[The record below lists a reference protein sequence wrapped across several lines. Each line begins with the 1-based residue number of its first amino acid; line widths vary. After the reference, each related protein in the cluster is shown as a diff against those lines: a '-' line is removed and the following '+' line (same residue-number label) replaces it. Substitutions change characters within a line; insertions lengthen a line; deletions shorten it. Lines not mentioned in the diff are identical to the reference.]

1 MCADTP
7 LRLRS
12 IIKSNSC
19 ESWILNDSSF
29 TAFIHSSTCSRSPF
43 VGCRLFFVEIIEIV
57 EHKIHIFLLFT
68 LKVMNNSMVFMNF
81 DSYMG
86 VCLPRYSSR
95 LNELALLMVI
105 QIVVSLSSWYIHH
118 FIVHQAFIVIQ
129 LLRSPTNWLIVK
141 VPAIFM

>member
-1 MCADTP
+1 MCSDTS

-19 ESWILNDSSF
+19 KSWILNDSTF
-29 TAFIHSSTCSRSPF
+29 TTFIHGSTCSRSPF
-43 VGCRLFFVEIIEIV
+43 VSCWLFFIKIIEIV

-68 LKVMNNSMVFMNF
+68 LKVMNNSMIFMNF

-95 LNELALLMVI
+95 LNELALLVVI
-105 QIVVSLSSWYIHH
+105 QIVVSLSSRYIHH
-118 FIVHQAFIVIQ
+118 FIVNQAFIVIQ
-129 LLRSPTNWLIVK
+129 LLRSSTNWLIVE
-141 VPAIFM
+141 VPVIFM